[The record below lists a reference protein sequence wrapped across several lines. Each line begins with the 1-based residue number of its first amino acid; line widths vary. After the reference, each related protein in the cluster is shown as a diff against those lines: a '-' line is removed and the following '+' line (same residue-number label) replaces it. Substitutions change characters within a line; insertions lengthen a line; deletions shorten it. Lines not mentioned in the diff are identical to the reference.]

1 MSEKHEEYKRVEVH
15 PNKEAIVRFDPRRTF
30 HCVDECS
37 WCCERGV
44 LLYEPDLFDFAAY
57 ASIANATVDLNGH
70 TFTDREEKDRES
82 HVGPD
87 GKACVFLD
95 GEGKCELHAEH
106 DWKPTRCSVFP
117 LEVDLVDGELVV
129 DVRDDAETHCE
140 GMDVGERRL
149 IDNLDAFLPPT
160 LWTLPDPRTSIEL

>member
-1 MSEKHEEYKRVEVH
+1 MTRESTRVEVH
-15 PNKEAIVRFDPRRTF
+15 PGKEAIVRFDPDRAF

-44 LLYEPDLFDFAAY
+44 LLYEPDLFGLADH
-57 ASIANATVDLNGH
+57 ASLADATTEVNGH
-70 TFTDREEKDRES
+70 PFVDRES
-82 HVGPD
+82 KDRSTHVGPD

-95 GEGKCELHAEH
+95 GAGKCSLHAEH

-117 LEVDLVDGELVV
+117 LEVDVVEGEIVV
-129 DVRDDAETHCE
+129 DVREDAERNCE

-149 IDNLDAFLPPT
+149 IDHLEAFLPET
-160 LWTLPDPRTSIEL
+160 LWELDDPRTAIEL